1 MLKAFDYFEGCSRQR
16 GVVGVVWALSLGYVI
31 LLAGCGGP
39 QSVVTYHYDNNRT
52 GWNENEK
59 TLKAANV
66 SSSSFELLP
75 YSPISVDDQVDTQ
88 PLVVP
93 GLKVVGGKNIGSDD
107 VVYVTT
113 ENNSVYAI
121 DGNSGTILVQTN
133 LGKPVPV
140 QAQKNCFNNG
150 VNVGI
155 NGTPV
160 IDLSSSTMYV
170 IAYALINNSPEYF
183 IHVLDITTLNDKVPP
198 AKIAASQPGPNG
210 STITF
215 YPGSHRQRAA
225 LLAANGNVYAAF
237 ASFCDEQLSPDQP
250 RGWILG
256 WRQLQPGQTALAS
269 LNNSIVTDAQA
280 QTSNGYYLSSIW
292 MSGSGLAAGN
302 DGNIYA
308 VTGNSS
314 AQTYNNGAPCN
325 ANCPPAGNNYS
336 ESVIKV
342 KPDLSAVTDWF
353 TPSNANTLDAN
364 DWDFGSGGI
373 LLLPGGLSSPNGNV
387 WLAAVAGKYGTMYV
401 LNANNLGNGGPSV
414 SASPAP
420 LTTENIG
427 YCWCSE
433 SYFFGANGPT
443 IVSSG
448 GGRPQGPGQSYVAGT
463 VQLWS
468 IPSLSIPASGL
479 QLTNEGTSQDIVQ
492 PSVQDAGFFTSVSGV
507 GPDSIIW
514 AVVRPDK
521 NSNMYLYAFS
531 QTISNGTLTQLFTK
545 KQAGT
550 WLNTRGNANTVPVVA
565 NGLVYVASYKQL
577 DVFGLSH

>member
-1 MLKAFDYFEGCSRQR
+1 MLRFFDYFNAGGRQR
-16 GVVGVVWALSLGYVI
+16 GVVRVGLALLLGYAI

-66 SSSSFELLP
+66 SSSGFGLLP

-93 GLKVVGGKNIGSDD
+93 GLKAVGGKNIGNDD

-121 DGNSGTILVQTN
+121 DGNSGTILAQKN
-133 LGKPVPV
+133 LGAPVPV
-140 QAQKNCFNNG
+140 QALIGCNNNG

-160 IDLSSSTMYV
+160 IDLPSNTMYV
-170 IAYALINNSPEYF
+170 IAYTLTNNGPEYF
-183 IHVLDITTLNDKVPP
+183 IHALDITTLQDKVP
-198 AKIAASQPGPNG
+198 AAEITASQTSPNG
-210 STITF
+210 SPITF

-225 LLAANGNVYAAF
+225 LLAAYGNVYAAF
-237 ASFCDEQLSPDQP
+237 ASFCDFALSPDQP

-256 WRQLQPGQTALAS
+256 WKQLQPGQAALAS
-269 LNNSIVTDAQA
+269 LSASAVTDAQA
-280 QTSNGYYLSSIW
+280 QTNSGFYLSSIW
-292 MSGSGLAAGN
+292 MSGSGLAAGS

-325 ANCPPAGNNYS
+325 AKCPPAGNNYS

-342 KPDLSAVTDWF
+342 KPDLSGIIDWF
-353 TPSNANTLDAN
+353 TPPNVNMLDAN

-373 LLLPGGLSSPNGNV
+373 LLLPGGLSSPNGTA
-387 WLAAVAGKYGTMYV
+387 WLAAAAGKYGTMYV
-401 LNANNLGNGGPSV
+401 LNTNNLGHGGPSV

-427 YCWCSE
+427 YCWCNE
-433 SYFFGANGPT
+433 SYFFGTNGPT

-448 GGRPQGPGQSYVAGT
+448 GGNGQNEPYVAGT

-479 QLTNEGTSQDIVQ
+479 QLTNEGISQDIVKA
-492 PSVQDAGFFTSVSGV
+492 SVQDGGFFTSVSGV
-507 GPDSIIW
+507 GPTAIIW

-521 NSNMYLYAFS
+521 NSNMNLYAFS
-531 QTISNGTLTQLFTK
+531 QTVSNGALTQLFK
-545 KQAGT
+545 GQAGT
-550 WLNTRGNANTVPVVA
+550 WPNTGGNANTVPVVA

-577 DVFGLSH
+577 NVFGLSH